1 MRDCCPANQ
10 FDDGCEDGVCKSKA
24 TDLGRFT
31 KPVPKPHDTRGWQ
44 YGLVGLFAALCLW
57 WGITEGYPEHR
68 KMELATQESR

>member
-1 MRDCCPANQ
+1 MLDRCDFRDERSCSCLPNECRVQ
-10 FDDGCEDGVCKSKA
+10 MVYV
-24 TDLGRFT
+24 